1 MRDETFHDY
10 LAHNGIK
17 WKFNLSGAPWWG
29 GQFERLIG
37 LVKRA
42 LHKTIGSGML
52 TWEELQDVIL
62 DVEAVSYTH
71 LTLPT
76 KRIV

>member
-1 MRDETFHDY
+1 MSDEAFHDY

-17 WKFNLSGAPWWG
+17 WKFNLRRAPWWG

-42 LHKTIGSGML
+42 LHKTISSEML
-52 TWEELQDVIL
+52 TWAELQDVIL
-62 DVEAVSYTH
+62 DVGVTLNNRPLSY
-71 LTLPT
+71 
-76 KRIV
+76 VE